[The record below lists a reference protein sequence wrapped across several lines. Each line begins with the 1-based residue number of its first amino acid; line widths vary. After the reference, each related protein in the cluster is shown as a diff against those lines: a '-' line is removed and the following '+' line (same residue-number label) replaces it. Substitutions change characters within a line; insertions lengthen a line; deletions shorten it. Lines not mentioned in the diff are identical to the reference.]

1 MIDLSKKM
9 GADAV
14 FMTGLNTLKQ
24 LEIIKDNIKGIP
36 LMLNITQNVKFNLK
50 DVIKN
55 KFKLALFSQQ
65 ILDGYI
71 DATKQTLDLIKENKI
86 PKFKNKAK
94 DTLSLLNYEKYLKIE
109 RRKK

>member
-1 MIDLSKKM
+1 
-9 GADAV
+9 
-14 FMTGLNTLKQ
+14 
-24 LEIIKDNIKGIP
+24 
-36 LMLNITQNVKFNLK
+36 MLNITQNVKFNLK

-71 DATKQTLDLIKENKI
+71 DSTKQTLDFIKRNKI

-94 DTLSLLNYEKYLKIE
+94 DTLALLNYDKYLKLE
-109 RRKK
+109 KRKK